1 MEKHRHKAKDRKS
14 VEMKEIKIK
23 RKEIELLVHVLNA
36 YRTQCELY
44 FIKGSKNDPI
54 LLKKI
59 EDRIDDTECL
69 IDKFK
74 EMLK

>member
-1 MEKHRHKAKDRKS
+1 MEKHRHKEQDRTS
-14 VEMKEIKIK
+14 VEMKIK

-74 EMLK
+74 EMLNE